1 MSRTRRLAGIAA
13 LAAASASVLVVPGAS
28 AQTVEYGATSDGV
41 GLELSLF
48 GQGLTAGKAHSEL
61 TSAPQAAA
69 EGAGIANPLAP
80 AGATSA
86 SVEGA
91 DATDGSADETC
102 DSDALPAIPGLSI
115 DLACSSSI
123 AAIAGGKPSSS
134 ATGRVG
140 GVEANPVG
148 VLLDTPLAEVVP
160 PVQDGLDQLL
170 GGLAPVLGPV
180 GEGAGIEL
188 EDTISDLLDSLL
200 GGAPLATVTLGGPT
214 RSSTTV
220 ADGTL
225 TSECVASGGRID
237 VLDPPPV
244 AGAADLPPAI
254 SVIVGDASTSVV
266 ASTTS
271 GDEPVATADP
281 AIVTVVVPAL
291 NINQPVGPGET
302 IEIPLPD
309 PLGPSTISVA
319 GGSTGVD
326 DSGATFARA
335 SAVRLD
341 LLNGEALMGGIEL
354 ALADCLSVAGATIT
368 AAPTPAPAPPAAPAD
383 PPSLARTGAEG
394 PNGLALAASV
404 GLAGLALALLR
415 RTRVQ

>member
-13 LAAASASVLVVPGAS
+13 LAAASASVLVIPGAG

-41 GLELSLF
+41 GLDLSLF

-69 EGAGIANPLAP
+69 EGAGLANPLSP

-102 DSDALPAIPGLSI
+102 DSDALPPIPGLSI
-115 DLACSSSI
+115 ALACSSSI
-123 AAIAGGKPSSS
+123 ASIAGGNPSST
-134 ATGRVG
+134 ATGRVAG
-140 GVEANPVG
+140 IEANPVG
-148 VLLDTPLAEVVP
+148 ALLDTPLAEVVP

-180 GEGAGIEL
+180 GEGAGLDL

-200 GGAPLATVTLGGPT
+200 EGAPLATITLGPT

-220 ADGTL
+220 ADGTV
-225 TSECVASGGRID
+225 TSECAASGGRVDI
-237 VLDPPPV
+237 LDPPPV

-254 SVIVGDASTSVV
+254 SVIVGDAATSVV

-271 GDEPVATADP
+271 SDEDPLATADP
-281 AIVTVVVPAL
+281 AIVTVVVPSL
-291 NINQPVGPGET
+291 GIDQPVGPGDD
-302 IEIPLPD
+302 IEIPLPE
-309 PLGPSTISVA
+309 PLGTSTISVA
-319 GGSTGVD
+319 GGSTGTD

-354 ALADCLSVAGATIT
+354 ALADCLSVAGATVT
-368 AAPTPAPAPPAAPAD
+368 AAPTPPAQPPAPASPPF
-383 PPSLARTGAEG
+383 LARTGADD
-394 PNGLALAASV
+394 PSGLALAATV

>member
-1 MSRTRRLAGIAA
+1 VSRTRRLAGIAA

-69 EGAGIANPLAP
+69 EGAGIANPVSP

-91 DATDGSADETC
+91 DATNGSADETC

-115 DLACSSSI
+115 ALACSSSI
-123 AAIAGGKPSSS
+123 ASIAGGNPSSA
-134 ATGRVG
+134 ATGRVAG
-140 GVEANPVG
+140 IEANPVG
-148 VLLDTPLAEVVP
+148 ALLDTPLAEVVP

-180 GEGAGIEL
+180 GDGAGIDL

-200 GGAPLATVTLGGPT
+200 EGAPLATVTLGPT
-214 RSSTTV
+214 QSSTTV
-220 ADGTL
+220 ADGTV
-225 TSECVASGGRID
+225 TAACTASGGRID

-244 AGAADLPPAI
+244 AGGADLPPAI
-254 SVIVGDASTSVV
+254 SVIVGDATTSVV

-271 GDEPVATADP
+271 GEDPVATADP
-281 AIVTVVVPAL
+281 AIVTVVVPSL
-291 NINQPVGPGET
+291 GINQPVGPGEN
-302 IEIPLPD
+302 IEIPLPE

-319 GGSTGVD
+319 GGSTGTD

-368 AAPTPAPAPPAAPAD
+368 AAPTTTTAAPVAPAGPPL
-383 PPSLARTGAEG
+383 LARTGTDG

-404 GLAGLALALLR
+404 GLAGLGLALLR